1 MLEEDVLRFLRTA
14 IASLW
19 TLELLLLIARE
30 AAREWSVEGLTR
42 ELRASV
48 AITTGALRQLGEAG
62 LVVGRDGLYR
72 YSPANA
78 ELERLVRRT
87 VEAYATFPLAVTEAV
102 LSAPSSNI
110 QLFADAFRL
119 KKE

>member
-1 MLEEDVLRFLRTA
+1 MLEQDVLRFLRSE

-19 TLELLLLIARE
+19 TLELLLLIARD
-30 AAREWSVEGLTR
+30 AARDWSIDGLTR
-42 ELRASV
+42 ELRAS
-48 AITTGALRQLGEAG
+48 AGITTGALLRLGEAG
-62 LVVGRDGLYR
+62 LVVGSDGVYR
-72 YSPANA
+72 YSPASA

-87 VEAYATFPLAVTEAV
+87 AEAYATYPLAVTEAV
-102 LSAPSSNI
+102 LSAPSSKI

>member
-1 MLEEDVLRFLRTA
+1 MLEEEVLRFLRTA

-19 TLELLLLIARE
+19 TLELLLLMARE
-30 AAREWSVEGLTR
+30 ATRGWSIEGLTR

-48 AITTGALRQLGEAG
+48 GITTGALRQLGEVG

-78 ELERLVRRT
+78 ELDRLVRRT
-87 VEAYATFPLAVTEAV
+87 VEAYATYPLAVTRAV
-102 LSAPSSNI
+102 LSAPDHQI